1 MLRSKIYS
9 KVGRKYNRDTL
20 SAAVAAV
27 KARRMT
33 VSQASRDYLVP
44 RKTLGTLPKH
54 QMELS
59 VSMGVRIALAL
70 VFDVICCIHVYSLL

>member
-9 KVGRKYNRDTL
+9 KVERKYNRDTL

-27 KARRMT
+27 KARMMT

-44 RKTLGTLPKH
+44 RKP
-54 QMELS
+54 
-59 VSMGVRIALAL
+59 
-70 VFDVICCIHVYSLL
+70 